1 MKKPLLSLLVVIAS
15 LCSCL
20 SLGAQTRKASPIAF
34 LQRFYTAY
42 IRSIDRMLEY
52 DQRDSIIATALTPE
66 MHEKVHRLVAATDVD
81 PILRQQDTR
90 AGLEKTFRARQL
102 KGDWYEVSLGEP
114 AELIRIPLHLKQ
126 VRGRYIIDFI
136 TPLWRGEE
144 YGDHL
149 MANPL
154 ASSTTIDNSS
164 EAAFILSFYRRYLSA
179 YLSMSRDMGA
189 ILSQLRQQ
197 YCTQETIE
205 LHRERTESGDLE
217 DGYYD
222 VLIDHVDFDP
232 TWASS
237 LQVRPRTGGEGY
249 EITYTQSTE
258 SQPIQHVIPVRAIK
272 LDGGGYRLHVLREG
286 KPLEVTPV
294 QAPKEVKP

>member
-1 MKKPLLSLLVVIAS
+1 
-15 LCSCL
+15 
-20 SLGAQTRKASPIAF
+20 
-34 LQRFYTAY
+34 
-42 IRSIDRMLEY
+42 MLEP

-66 MHEKVHRLVAATDVD
+66 MHEKMHRLVAATGVD

-90 AGLEKTFRARQL
+90 SGLEKTFRARQL

-114 AELIRIPLHLKQ
+114 AELVRIPLRVKQ
-126 VRGRYIIDFI
+126 VGGRYIIDFV
-136 TPLWRGEE
+136 TPLWHGTE

-164 EAAFILSFYRRYLSA
+164 EKAFLLSFYQRYLST
-179 YLSMSRDMGA
+179 YLSLSHDMA
-189 ILSQLRQQ
+189 TLLSQLREQ
-197 YCTQETIE
+197 YCTQGTIE

-232 TWASS
+232 AWVSS
-237 LQVRPRTGGEGY
+237 LQVRPQTGEEGY
-249 EITYTQSTE
+249 EVTYTQSTE
-258 SQPIQHVIPVRAIK
+258 SQPIQHVIPVRAT
-272 LDGGGYRLHVLREG
+272 L
-286 KPLEVTPV
+286 
-294 QAPKEVKP
+294 